1 MNNMEK
7 IEIFKLNLTEAGFT
21 EEFVNQALNYF
32 NETEKESRVQVLS
45 LEDILGYLSSFTCNA
60 LQSEINLINLRKD
73 LYKLYQYDTNNILDL
88 NYYFYNI
95 EEFELQVLYVL
106 YYEFYPQ
113 EEEEEEEEEN

>member
-1 MNNMEK
+1 MKKMET
-7 IEIFKLNLTEAGFT
+7 FKKNVTEAGFT

-60 LQSEINLINLRKD
+60 LQSEINLINLRKN
-73 LYKLYQYDTNNILDL
+73 LYKLYQYDTNNLMNFLD
-88 NYYFYNI
+88 YFYNI

-113 EEEEEEEEEN
+113 EESDEEEL